1 MTHAAPSVTPAEV
14 LAFWFGSTDA
24 TDPRWF
30 KRSDAFDAA
39 IRERFGTTVESALAG
54 RLDGWA
60 ARPPGALAL
69 IVLLDQFTR
78 NIHRGTPAAFAGD
91 AQALTLALQLVDSA
105 GSPTCRWSM
114 PKTGPCSNN
123 ACACSRR
130 WRPKWDPTA
139 RRWPGRWTMRGGT
152 MT

>member
-1 MTHAAPSVTPAEV
+1 MTRATPTVTPAEV

-60 ARPPGALAL
+60 ARPPSALAL
-69 IVLLDQFTR
+69 VEESELVAGTLGEQVFSYVLKKKDGLHIRLLDHQSVEIPNEYTGIHGPR
-78 NIHRGTPAAFAGD
+78 ICLVGNIASH
-91 AQALTLALQLVDSA
+91 LL
-105 GSPTCRWSM
+105 
-114 PKTGPCSNN
+114 
-123 ACACSRR
+123 
-130 WRPKWDPTA
+130 
-139 RRWPGRWTMRGGT
+139 
-152 MT
+152 